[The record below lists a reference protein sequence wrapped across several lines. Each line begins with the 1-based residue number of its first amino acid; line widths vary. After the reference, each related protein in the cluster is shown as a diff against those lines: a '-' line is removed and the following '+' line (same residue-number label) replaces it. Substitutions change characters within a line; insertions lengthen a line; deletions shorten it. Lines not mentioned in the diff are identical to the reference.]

1 MCSNNKNEQTSI
13 KDVNQM
19 KKIKHLKKQKERV
32 TGTQPILI
40 KLITSRQTCKPM
52 PTQP

>member
-19 KKIKHLKKQKERV
+19 KKIKNKASKETKRKGDRD
-32 TGTQPILI
+32 TADFNQINYLP
-40 KLITSRQTCKPM
+40 SNM
-52 PTQP
+52 